1 MKKNQKFSGNFLYQ
15 SVNAFKGL
23 TLSRR
28 DDLISLA
35 YLLIDYFN
43 GNQLWVNSLDKT
55 KPFYEQVHAIKLA
68 QTPSGLTIGKAA
80 LLSPFVKEVFAYNFA
95 D

>member
-1 MKKNQKFSGNFLYQ
+1 MNN
-15 SVNAFKGL
+15 
-23 TLSRR
+23 
-28 DDLISLA
+28 
-35 YLLIDYFN
+35 
-43 GNQLWVNSLDKT
+43 LDNT
-55 KPFYEQVHAIKLA
+55 KPFFEQVRAIKLE